1 MQSAGNGAPKH
12 MKKQDSYTMAIEEE
26 SDPEDYIDKEIN
38 RKIALKRTETV
49 KTVVRE
55 CINENDDILFQIKRR
70 ARAEQEAMKKF
81 KVDKENEYNEQMIIE
96 DSNANLQTSRPRS
109 SDRVDN
115 RLEDVVKEFKKSPNL
130 PRKTLEEIPVDIEE
144 LPDLN
149 DKDFADAAV
158 LIQSAFKG
166 FKVRKEL
173 EEMKAFHRNMSQPI
187 CEEHSPKPEHRA
199 PGKVTGRRQNSYQEA
214 VCSPPDSF
222 ADEAPPTKRAWK
234 TRQESYNE
242 AINHPQQ
249 QHLEPGAGGNKSEE
263 WKTRQNSYLQAIGTS
278 LDVVSP
284 TKSSKEQN
292 GKSTNKNVRQ
302 DSYQKAISSVSPNT
316 SISEDSKKDPKFRK
330 RQDSYQKAVESTSDK
345 SKSLTEPNYKKRQSS
360 YQKAMSDNSTI
371 SESVNQKNI
380 KNSKNKEKKDAV
392 SKEERQKKKE
402 VKDTEPKASGEK
414 LKKPVS
420 KKASKSPRRRPDIP
434 GNPISM
440 IIKSKGS

>member
-130 PRKTLEEIPVDIEE
+130 PRKTLKEIPVDVEE

-187 CEEHSPKPEHRA
+187 CEEHSPKPEHRS

-249 QHLEPGAGGNKSEE
+249 Q
-263 WKTRQNSYLQAIGTS
+263 S
-278 LDVVSP
+278 LS
-284 TKSSKEQN
+284 
-292 GKSTNKNVRQ
+292 
-302 DSYQKAISSVSPNT
+302 
-316 SISEDSKKDPKFRK
+316 
-330 RQDSYQKAVESTSDK
+330 
-345 SKSLTEPNYKKRQSS
+345 
-360 YQKAMSDNSTI
+360 
-371 SESVNQKNI
+371 
-380 KNSKNKEKKDAV
+380 
-392 SKEERQKKKE
+392 
-402 VKDTEPKASGEK
+402 
-414 LKKPVS
+414 
-420 KKASKSPRRRPDIP
+420 
-434 GNPISM
+434 
-440 IIKSKGS
+440 